1 MALLFKTRLQVTM
14 TAIEKRAQLLTI
26 MGAILV
32 STSFPIV
39 AAITQGLDS
48 VVLTLLRFSI
58 AAVLFGPVV
67 AWKYGLPLP
76 TLKDL
81 GRYALLSACMVGFFW
96 AMFEALRFTSALNTA
111 TIFTLNPVIAAGL
124 SAVLLKERL
133 KTRSIVALGL
143 GMVGAIWVIFR
154 GDFSSLVAL
163 NLNRGDAIF
172 LAGTVSIGIFGP
184 LLKYLHR
191 GEPMAQ
197 VSFWIFATG
206 AGWLLLLAL
215 PRLGDVEWTKT
226 PDMVYWG
233 VLYLAFFTTLITF
246 FVFQWSTMII
256 GPTKVSSYTYV
267 NPVLV
272 LIIGLALGQDAP
284 PALTYPGLVL
294 VLGATVVLE
303 TAAAKTKP

>member
-1 MALLFKTRLQVTM
+1 M
-14 TAIEKRAQLLTI
+14 TALEKRAQLLTI

-32 STSFPIV
+32 STSFPIG

-58 AAVLFGPVV
+58 AAMLFGPVV

-81 GRYALLSACMVGFFW
+81 SRYALLSACMVGFFW
-96 AMFEALRFTSALNTA
+96 AMFEALRTTSPLNTA
-111 TIFTLNPVIAAGL
+111 TIFTLNPIVAAGL

-133 KTRSIVALGL
+133 KTRSFVALGL
-143 GMVGAIWVIFR
+143 GMIGAIWVIFR
-154 GDFSSLVAL
+154 GNFADFSAL
-163 NLNRGDAIF
+163 SLNRGDAIF

-206 AGWLLLLAL
+206 TGWLLLLAL
-215 PRLGDVEWTKT
+215 PRLGDVEWSKV
-226 PDMVYWG
+226 PSMVYWG

-272 LIIGLALGQDAP
+272 LIIGLVMGQDAP

-294 VLGATVVLE
+294 VLGATVVLQ
-303 TAAAKTKP
+303 TASAKKTL